1 MSIIGGI
8 ASALIGKSSA
18 DKAAAQASQGFN
30 YLKDNEFVQ
39 GAQDRGGLA
48 SANIAALLGLGGDEA
63 AAQEAFR
70 QYQGSTGYQFRLGQG
85 ISAIE
90 QSGAARGLLNSG
102 ATMKAL
108 NEYGQGLA
116 SSEFQNYLAAL
127 GGMESTGLGAAYN
140 VASQGTSAGQ
150 AAAQY
155 TRAGAADMMG
165 GLGSAL
171 QGFSTYRASQP
182 SSNSGAWYNY

>member
-8 ASALIGKSSA
+8 ASAIIGKKSA

-39 GAQDRGGLA
+39 GAQTRGGLA
-48 SANIAALLGLGGDEA
+48 SANIGALLGLGGNQA
-63 AAQEAFR
+63 AANAAFD
-70 QYQGSTGYQFRLGQG
+70 QYRGSTGYQFRLGQG
-85 ISAIE
+85 IDAIE

-116 SSEFQNYLAAL
+116 SAEFQNYLQAL
-127 GGMESTGLGAAYN
+127 GGVESTGLGAAYN
-140 VASQGTSAGQ
+140 TASQGTSAGQ
-150 AAAQY
+150 VAAQY
-155 TRAGAADMMG
+155 TRAGASDIMG

-171 QGFSTYRASQP
+171 QGFSTYRSSQP
-182 SSNSGAWYNY
+182 SSNSGSWYNF